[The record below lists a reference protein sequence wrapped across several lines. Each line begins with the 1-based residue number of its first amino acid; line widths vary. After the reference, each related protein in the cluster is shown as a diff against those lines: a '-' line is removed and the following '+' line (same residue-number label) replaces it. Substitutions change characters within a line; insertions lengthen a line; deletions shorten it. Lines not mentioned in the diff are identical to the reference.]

1 MSYTVDQ
8 INAKSGLKNCYT
20 CLNSTKGS
28 FYWSDTADGGKGK
41 CSTTKTDDSFY
52 NKSDS
57 RYKNC
62 DKPNMHSVYSINNSE
77 KLRNCYTCLN
87 SGVTEDGY
95 WWSDNKGLCS
105 TSQTDSTY
113 YNKVSTDT
121 PYTTTSCAK
130 PSNYDY
136 SIFECSTSN
145 DCKKTKSGQNG
156 KCLFNGDFDN
166 PIQKCYFPC
175 SLNSD
180 CTETGEKCITG
191 PGVSSDNY
199 CRVPISYSDSGN
211 RICKKTTDCNSGE
224 ICKPGWNGVSL
235 CVSNRGS
242 GSGSSS
248 GSSSGDASWY
258 DNYNNQLE
266 QNQELVEK
274 LLDDIQQLQDLEK
287 SLLDTLD
294 TNTNLTSDERIT
306 LLEKINSISDMRTNL
321 YSALNNINGYYDSL
335 NSATSSSMSDQ
346 SSAIKIIEE
355 QLNKTKMSL
364 MDYETDKNNKLRLI
378 EVNSYYSQRYSEH
391 AKIMKIL
398 IYTLAPIILLSIISN
413 AGLIP
418 YNVFILL
425 FIIIS
430 VYGGVLFFNTLLSI
444 WSRDSI
450 NYQQY
455 LWSFNKES
463 APAPVVNDGTNSNP
477 WGFPN
482 LGTCVGADCCSSD
495 TYYDSESDTCKKNT
509 N

>member
-8 INAKSGLKNCYT
+8 INEKSGLKNCYT
-20 CLNSTKGS
+20 CLNSSKGS
-28 FYWSDTADGGKGK
+28 FYWSDTADGGKGM
-41 CSTTKTDDSFY
+41 CSATKNDNSFY

-57 RYKNC
+57 RYTNC
-62 DKPNMHSVYSINNSE
+62 DKPNMHSVNTINNSE

-95 WWSDNKGLCS
+95 WWSDNKNMCS
-105 TSQTDSTY
+105 TIQTDSTY
-113 YNKVSTDT
+113 YNKVSTNT
-121 PYTTTSCAK
+121 PYTTSSCAK
-130 PSNYDY
+130 PAN
-136 SIFECSTSN
+136 
-145 DCKKTKSGQNG
+145 
-156 KCLFNGDFDN
+156 
-166 PIQKCYFPC
+166 
-175 SLNSD
+175 
-180 CTETGEKCITG
+180 
-191 PGVSSDNY
+191 
-199 CRVPISYSDSGN
+199 
-211 RICKKTTDCNSGE
+211 
-224 ICKPGWNGVSL
+224 
-235 CVSNRGS
+235 
-242 GSGSSS
+242 
-248 GSSSGDASWY
+248 SGDASWY

-294 TNTNLTSDERIT
+294 TNTNLTSDERIAI
-306 LLEKINSISDMRTNL
+306 LEKINSISDMRTNL

-418 YNVFILL
+418 YSVFILL
-425 FIIIS
+425 LIIIS

-455 LWSFNKES
+455 LWSFNKNS
-463 APAPVVNDGTNSNP
+463 APTPIVNDGTNSNP

-495 TYYDSESDTCKKNT
+495 TYYDTESDTCKKT
-509 N
+509 